1 MQSGCVALVL
11 LMALCCSSVAAEKPQ
26 PLPAGAMYRYENAQG
41 VTVLDDHIPP
51 EFVGNGYAV
60 LAPSGRVLQ
69 EVPPALT
76 PEEVAEREREQHAQ
90 AMENARARAQ
100 LEYDRDLLIRY
111 SSVADIRAV
120 QKRRRS
126 ALESRIIIE
135 DRNRD
140 TLEAELERQLQQAA
154 RMERAGEDVPA
165 LTRRNVE
172 NMRLQI
178 AESEALVA
186 KYRQDIERTDQEFA
200 AAIARFRELKGE
212 EVAVQDEEPVSA
224 PPAPLLLR

>member
-1 MQSGCVALVL
+1 
-11 LMALCCSSVAAEKPQ
+11 MALLLAMPLGSPAAAEKPK

-51 EFVGNGYAV
+51 EFVGSGYAV
-60 LAPSGRVLQ
+60 LAPSGRVLK

-76 PEEVAEREREQHAQ
+76 LEEVAEREREQHAQ
-90 AMENARARAQ
+90 AMEDARARAQ

-120 QKRRRS
+120 QKRRSS
-126 ALESRIIIE
+126 ALASRIIIE
-135 DRNRD
+135 ERNRD

-154 RMERAGEDVPA
+154 RMERAGEEVPA
-165 LTRRNVE
+165 LIRRNVE

-178 AESEALVA
+178 AESEALIA
-186 KYRQDIERTDQEFA
+186 KYRRDIERTEQEFA

-212 EVAVQDEEPVSA
+212 EVAVQDEEPA
-224 PPAPLLLR
+224 PAPAAPLLLR